1 MNADANERLSRAL
14 ADRYRIE
21 RQLGQGGMAT
31 VYLASDVR
39 HDRRVALKVLK
50 PELAAVLGAERF
62 VHEIKTT
69 ASLQHPHILPL
80 FDSGTA
86 DGFLFYVMPFID
98 GETLRDRLN
107 RDTHLGV
114 DEALR
119 ITTDVAE
126 ALQYAHGQ
134 GVIHR
139 DIKPENILLAN
150 GRPIVADF
158 GIALAVSAA
167 AGGRMTETGL
177 SLGTPH
183 YMSPEQATAEKTLTG
198 RSDVYS
204 LGAVLYEM
212 LAGNPPHTGSSAQQ
226 IIMKIIAEA
235 APPVT
240 AYRKAVPANVAAAL
254 GVALEKLPADR
265 FATAREFADALHNP
279 SFRAAAGS
287 TPRVAQAPAHRR
299 LTLAF
304 AALAA
309 GLLVIAAWGWLRPR
323 TIPPSTER
331 VRVGLSPNHDSGA
344 LPSAWPFL
352 LAIAHDGSAIV
363 FTDSSEVGL
372 GALPLYVKEQD
383 RVEAVALAGTEGG
396 ANPFFSPDDQWI
408 GYTTSRGLHK
418 VPRAG
423 GAVVH
428 LSDSTANLPNN
439 VFASGVWLDDNTI
452 IVPARNNAALYRV
465 DGTDG
470 TERRVLAPGRVAQG
484 GIVGIS
490 ALPRARG
497 VLLTVCPSAPCVN
510 GEIWMFDLQRDS
522 VAKLAEGTSAAWW
535 MPTGH
540 VLLGR
545 PDGNLTAQRLDIDG
559 MALTGERIPVLGP
572 TSVIGGI
579 PTVEFSPSG
588 TLLYTTGAAD
598 ILGAAR
604 TLVWV
609 ERDGRQTLIDSLLVA
624 GSVEQGLDVSP
635 DGSRLALVLL
645 GERGSQIAVKQLPD
659 GPVSPITFEGTSARP
674 VWSSDGRDLFY
685 IAERNGKNVV
695 LRRRADGTGT
705 ESVVAED
712 SRQIYETAVSPDGAW
727 VVYRTDFNS
736 DGRGDILAR
745 GLRSDTATR
754 GLLTGP
760 SEESAPAISSDSRW
774 IAYVSDETGRYE
786 VWVRPFPD
794 VTAGR
799 WQISR
804 SGGIEPVWSPDGRE
818 LYFRAPN
825 GNLVSASISLTP
837 SFRVTG
843 TRVLFDAS
851 LYQAGLSHVNY
862 AVTPDNKR
870 FVFVPYATN
879 PGQYGRLVMVRNLF
893 TELGPRLAGR

>member
-1 MNADANERLSRAL
+1 LNTDSNERLSRAL

-31 VYLASDVR
+31 VYLAFDVK

-86 DGFLFYVMPFID
+86 DGFLYYVMPFIQ
-98 GETLRDRLN
+98 GETLRDRLL
-107 RDTHLGV
+107 RETQLGL
-114 DEALR
+114 DEAVR

-126 ALQYAHGQ
+126 ALQYAHAQ

-183 YMSPEQATAEKTLTG
+183 YMSPEQATADRTLTG

-204 LGAVLYEM
+204 LAAVLYEM

-226 IIMKIIAEA
+226 IVMKIIAEP

-240 AYRKAVPANVAAAL
+240 AHRRSVPPNVAAAL
-254 GVALEKLPADR
+254 GMALEKLPADR
-265 FATAREFADALHNP
+265 FATAKEFADALHNP
-279 SFRAAAGS
+279 SFRTTAGAAG
-287 TPRVAQAPAHRR
+287 APVRSPAGGR
-299 LTLAF
+299 LTLGF
-304 AALAA
+304 AAIAA
-309 GLLVIAAWGWLRPR
+309 VLVVVAAWGWLRPR
-323 TIPPSTER
+323 IATESTER
-331 VRVGLSPNHDSGA
+331 LRVALSPNHESGA
-344 LPSAWPFL
+344 LPSIWPFM
-352 LAIAHDGSAIV
+352 LAIANDGSAIV
-363 FTDSSEVGL
+363 FADSGEGGL
-372 GALPLYVKEQD
+372 GTLPLYLKERNQ
-383 RVEAVALAGTEGG
+383 VEAVALLGTEGG
-396 ANPFFSPDDQWI
+396 ENPFFSPDGEWI
-408 GYTTSRGLHK
+408 GFTTSRGLHK
-418 VPRAG
+418 LPRAG

-428 LSDSTANLPNN
+428 LSDSTANFVSN
-439 VFASGVWLDDNTI
+439 VYASGVWLDDGTI
-452 IVPARNNAALYRV
+452 VFPGRNNAVLYRI
-465 DGTDG
+465 DGNGGD
-470 TERRVLAPGRVAQG
+470 ERLALRLGRVSAG
-484 GIVGIS
+484 GIVGLS
-490 ALPRARG
+490 ALPEGRG

-522 VAKLAEGTSAAWW
+522 VTRLAERTSAAWW

-545 PDGNLTAQRLDIDG
+545 PDGNLSAQRLDVER
-559 MALTGERIPVLGP
+559 MTLTGERFPVLGP

-579 PTVEFSPSG
+579 PIVKFSPSG
-588 TLLYTTGAAD
+588 TLLYTTGTAD
-598 ILGAAR
+598 IMGAAR
-604 TLVWV
+604 SIAWV
-609 ERDGRQTLIDSLLVA
+609 ERDGRATPIDSLPVA
-624 GSVEQGLDVSP
+624 GGIDQGLGLSP

-645 GERGSQIAVKQLPD
+645 GERGSQIAVKRLPD
-659 GPVSPITFEGTSARP
+659 GPVSPITFDGTRGRP
-674 VWSSDGRDLFY
+674 AWSSDGRDLFY
-685 IAERNGKNVV
+685 IGERNGKNVV
-695 LRRRADGTGT
+695 LRRRADGTGSET
-705 ESVVAED
+705 LVAED
-712 SRQIYETAVSPDGAW
+712 SRFIYEVALSPDGAR
-727 VVYRTDFNS
+727 VLYRTDFNNV
-736 DGRGDILAR
+736 GRGDILMR
-745 GLRSDTATR
+745 GLVNDTTTR
-754 GLLTGP
+754 ELLAGP
-760 SEESAPAISSDSRW
+760 AEESAPAISPDGHW

-794 VTAGR
+794 VSSGR

-825 GNLVSASISLTP
+825 GSLVSASVVLRP
-837 SFRVTG
+837 SFQVTG

-851 LYQAGLSHVNY
+851 AYQTGLSHANY
-862 AVTPDNKR
+862 AVTQDNRR
-870 FVFVPYATN
+870 FVFVPSATN
-879 PGQYGRLVMVRNLF
+879 PGQSGRLVMVRNLF
-893 TELGPRLAGR
+893 SELQSRLKQR